1 MPFLTVFEN
10 IHYLIRRKD
19 SYLKNIPDFDIYKSI
34 LKQLHY
40 LQMILNGSEPD
51 RSKLEK
57 IILGHFAVRE
67 FEESDLEFSE
77 ILKKCQNIAFKLSM
91 E

>member
-1 MPFLTVFEN
+1 MSRLETIQEGISLTEK
-10 IHYLIRRKD
+10 R
-19 SYLKNIPDFDIYKSI
+19 LKNIPDFDIYKSI

>member
-1 MPFLTVFEN
+1 MSRLETIEEGISLTEK
-10 IHYLIRRKD
+10 R
-19 SYLKNIPDFDIYKSI
+19 LKNIPDFDIYKSI

>member
-1 MPFLTVFEN
+1 MSRLETIEEGISLTEK
-10 IHYLIRRKD
+10 R
-19 SYLKNIPDFDIYKSI
+19 LKNIPDFDIYKSI

-57 IILGHFAVRE
+57 IISGHFAVRE

>member
-1 MPFLTVFEN
+1 METIEEGISLTEK
-10 IHYLIRRKD
+10 R
-19 SYLKNIPDFDIYKSI
+19 LKNIPDFDIYKSI

>member
-1 MPFLTVFEN
+1 MSRLETIEEGISLTEK
-10 IHYLIRRKD
+10 R
-19 SYLKNIPDFDIYKSI
+19 LKNIPDFDIYKSI

-67 FEESDLEFSE
+67 FEESDPEFSE

>member
-1 MPFLTVFEN
+1 METIEEGISLTEK
-10 IHYLIRRKD
+10 R
-19 SYLKNIPDFDIYKSI
+19 LKNIPDFDIYKSI

-67 FEESDLEFSE
+67 FEESDPEFSE